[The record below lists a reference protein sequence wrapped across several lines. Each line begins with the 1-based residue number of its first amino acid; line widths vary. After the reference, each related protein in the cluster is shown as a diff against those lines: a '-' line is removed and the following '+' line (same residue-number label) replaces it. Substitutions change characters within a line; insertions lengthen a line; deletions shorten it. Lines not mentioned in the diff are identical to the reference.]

1 MKRIA
6 LLFVF
11 VVLLFSSAFFYF
23 VLPAAA
29 GQGGAELRGLISI
42 FTPTPVERKAEVSAE
57 NKGVMLKFQQKI
69 ESFSFGKNGEKTV
82 NVYYGLINGER
93 GALFL
98 LIEDNNPVRIIFY
111 EPQDMEDFRL
121 FRKKDEEEKKEWIVR
136 DFKEYADIDL
146 TK

>member
-11 VVLLFSSAFFYF
+11 AVLLSSAFFSF

-29 GQGGAELRGLISI
+29 GQGGDELKGIINI
-42 FTPTPVERKAEVSAE
+42 FRPTPIERKAEVSAE

-82 NVYYGLINGER
+82 NVYYGLRNGEK

-98 LIEDNNPVRIIFY
+98 LIIDNKPIRVVFY
-111 EPQDMEDFRL
+111 EPQDMEEFRL
-121 FRKKDEEEKKEWIVR
+121 FMKKGKEEKKEWIIR